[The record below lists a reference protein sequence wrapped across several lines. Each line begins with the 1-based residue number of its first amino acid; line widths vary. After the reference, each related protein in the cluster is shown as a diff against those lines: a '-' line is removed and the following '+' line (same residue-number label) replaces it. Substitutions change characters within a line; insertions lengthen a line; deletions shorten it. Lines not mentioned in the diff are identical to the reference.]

1 MYYLALF
8 VEIIHKIIS
17 PFFPF
22 FPLLNRAEVL
32 KVSITHYFNS
42 KKPQTELGYFPIVTP
57 EEGIR
62 RTVEY
67 WKKQKKPE
75 NNVNPMVLIVVVIAV
90 LLFIVNKI
98 FF

>member
-1 MYYLALF
+1 MYYLAFL
-8 VEIIHKIIS
+8 VEIIHKVIS
-17 PFFPF
+17 PFYPF

-32 KVSITHYFNS
+32 KVSITHYFNP

-57 EEGIR
+57 EEGIK

-75 NNVNPMVLIVVVIAV
+75 NNVMLFVIIIAIVILA
-90 LLFIVNKI
+90 FIVNKLL
-98 FF
+98 F